1 MAHRSGQN
9 RRQFGLFATLLDEM
23 ITPDSLCR
31 ALHTKSAVGNF
42 RCGMALEGGS
52 QRGGRRAGVRDR
64 GFFHNLRSHQLL
76 RMTEQ
81 TTHIDVG
88 QSKILNLDADDQGN
102 FIAFTD
108 NKSVITNDH
117 KLKIEIDIR
126 FPVIRR
132 LDSETF
138 FIADSRT
145 QKGNNGYIFN
155 FNGQLVKSFLAG
167 DGIEDI
173 IVHRGKIVITYFD
186 EGVYRSDGPSGDGL
200 AVFDFLGQQEFGVNS
215 GAGNMVIADC
225 YCICKHGTNRV
236 LFYAY
241 TDLKVFELNL
251 DTFKIESFET
261 PNDFSGA
268 SAISSTVDKIILH
281 SSYHDK
287 RSFFSWDRNKKEVI
301 KFGDYSPGLTG
312 IKNGKFLIYGDNGYT
327 IINPTE

>member
-1 MAHRSGQN
+1 
-9 RRQFGLFATLLDEM
+9 
-23 ITPDSLCR
+23 
-31 ALHTKSAVGNF
+31 
-42 RCGMALEGGS
+42 
-52 QRGGRRAGVRDR
+52 
-64 GFFHNLRSHQLL
+64 
-76 RMTEQ
+76 MTEQ

-88 QSKILNLDADDQGN
+88 QSKIVNLDADDKGN

-108 NKSVITNDH
+108 NKTVITNDH
-117 KLKIEIDIR
+117 NLKIEIEIR
-126 FPVIRR
+126 FPIIRR
-132 LDSETF
+132 LSNETF

-145 QKGNNGYIFN
+145 KKDNNGYIFN
-155 FNGQLVKSFLAG
+155 FNGQLLKSFLAG

-173 IVHRGKIVITYFD
+173 VIQREKIIITYFD
-186 EGVYRSDGPSGDGL
+186 EGVYGSEGPNSDGLS
-200 AVFDFLGQQEFGVNS
+200 VFSFEGKQEFGVNS
-215 GAGNMVIADC
+215 SAGDMVIADC

-268 SAISSTVDKIILH
+268 SAITSNADKIIFH

-287 RSFFSWDRNKKEVI
+287 RSFFSWDRNKNEII

-312 IKNGKFLIYGDNGYT
+312 MKNGKFLSVGEKGYT
-327 IINPTE
+327 IIEPLE